1 MKNKGFSLVELII
14 VIAIMAILVGVMAPV
29 LIKYI
34 EKTNVSS
41 DAQFCDT
48 IKEAINISRSDPDIR
63 TDDDS
68 MVQIDYL
75 EQGNLY
81 GIDLFTNQT
90 LFTDN
95 IEDIIGADIIGN
107 GSGTG
112 NDNITKSRAYLKSK
126 VAKKNGI
133 LMIQMDGNNIYVWI
147 DHSDSDGGDDNN
159 TCSSFADLADSGVIY
174 VK

>member
-34 EKTNVSS
+34 EKTNVSA

-48 IKEAINISRSDPDIR
+48 IKEAINIARSDPDVR

-68 MVQIDYL
+68 MTQIDYL
-75 EQGNLY
+75 EDGSLY
-81 GIDLFTNQT
+81 SIGYFTQQT
-90 LFTDN
+90 LFTDLV
-95 IEDIIGADIIGN
+95 EEIIGADIIGN

-112 NDNITKSRAYLKSK
+112 NDNITKSRTYMKSRM
-126 VAKKNGI
+126 AKKNGV
-133 LMIQMDGNNIYVWI
+133 LMIQMNGNNLYVWI
-147 DHSDSDGGDDNN
+147 DHSDFDGGDDDN
-159 TCSSFADLADSGVIY
+159 TCSSYADLADSGVIY
-174 VK
+174 VN